1 GLESSAEA
9 ETEAASNLFDQVA
22 AYEKTL
28 IAAELKR
35 NDGSIKAT
43 YENLGLS
50 RKALYEKMKKYGLER
65 KDAQ

>member
-1 GLESSAEA
+1 M
-9 ETEAASNLFDQVA
+9 
-22 AYEKTL
+22 
-28 IAAELKR
+28 
-35 NDGSIKAT
+35 KAT